1 MVTHLLS
8 FPDAW
13 DRLRMRGMHI
23 SRARAP
29 KEEGGQ
35 WGQSTT
41 EEQDS
46 QGKEVGEE
54 GSEEEESEKRGR
66 LGKKGERREK
76 ERGEGVRERG
86 AGSLSNTP
94 SQPTIYLGN
103 SCSTLECSF
112 TT

>member
-54 GSEEEESEKRGR
+54 GSEEEEREREKR
-66 LGKKGERREK
+66 KIGE
-76 ERGEGVRERG
+76 ERGEKGEGKGRGSEGERG
-86 AGSLSNTP
+86 WLSFQHP
-94 SQPTIYLGN
+94 LPTNNL
-103 SCSTLECSF
+103 SR
-112 TT
+112 

>member
-54 GSEEEESEKRGR
+54 GRRRERARKEEDWGR
-66 LGKKGERREK
+66 KGREGRRKGERE
-76 ERGEGVRERG
+76 
-86 AGSLSNTP
+86 
-94 SQPTIYLGN
+94 
-103 SCSTLECSF
+103 
-112 TT
+112 